1 MGEEQE
7 EKTGCTDTDVDGE
20 TKEKKKRKKAE
31 KCTSSLAVLSLD
43 VGMVGGF
50 ILH

>member
-20 TKEKKKRKKAE
+20 TKEKKKRRQRNAPVL
-31 KCTSSLAVLSLD
+31 LAVLSLD